1 MPISRYEIRNEYT
14 LADPELYRSADK
26 DDPEALLEGVAI
38 AGLVGVLRQ
47 LGDLA
52 EFAAEIFHNLHE
64 DVIATAARGHGL
76 MSRVQQLETEIPSI
90 ERAFLSQTDH
100 SSYFKR
106 AGIDWHP
113 NIQVDQ
119 NIVTK
124 GDLPRFIRDSY
135 EESRPPPRLFLL
147 DKFDVGGAGAC
158 LKRYTDPSFFKVETS
173 GMTKADVSREKKIRK
188 PKLFME
194 ERIETVA
201 TNTTTHRAKL
211 KRKLN
216 GFPFCTRTE
225 PSYMEKLLNYPS
237 LDNNNNEYALPTFD
251 HHHESGLERV
261 EVLSV
266 SPDQETLG
274 RKRSPPSSPDRDE
287 IMLSS
292 SLYKSGEMAIDD
304 TICCEVPDM
313 YPNSAMGSR
322 SSTPDRVSGEK
333 VIAMDGES
341 SSLNGYQS
349 EDNEVECNRTSSH
362 IKNESLISYESS
374 ENLQIR
380 SCDSRS
386 TVSDEANVSSRKEMT
401 VLSSDSPSTSYEN
414 AQPGR
419 ILSGGF
425 FSVAREGTSDGPA
438 SGKTDSKLDNEE
450 NKSNLG
456 MDSLCSPCFSE
467 SDMQSEDD
475 SQRCSAREHQ
485 VDDPNGKS
493 IHFTS
498 TVPYI
503 HHHTVNNSD
512 RIIRNSLPEWDGSDQ
527 EDHNSLENGT
537 LNETT
542 YFTNA
547 IPGESNDD
555 VFEKLPEEFPPE
567 HPDIVYNGESIVPMI
582 SIEENPVD
590 VLDDNECSGIPTE
603 SPNQFPCFMENFLT
617 KKLEEE
623 SPNNARLLNAEDSR
637 SNNAS
642 VDNWAVFTNLLFS
655 AQANPSDIPDAASD
669 VIHKEDKTINEA
681 RVLEDSGPDDLISP
695 NEVQVWLDEY
705 NLGADKPSDADMA
718 SSAPALLHDVINVD
732 ISAQVGTDKLIEHH
746 INNGAVDQIRAALS
760 DSQKILPDNNDNSKD
775 EPESEISAAIPNSH
789 RDWALDLDYPDITH
803 LLEEQSMPNAPSLPS
818 NYENEEIGFLPRERL
833 DQTSLEEVPVVLPT
847 NNQQTLDHD
856 DRTEARLVSILP
868 PNNTFLDNT
877 NQINLADLPPLPP
890 LPPVQWRLG
899 KLGGDSIKHEPLFPL
914 LFSRSVIPSD
924 DDGSLHEPRMQI
936 HDESGQEDEKVEENS
951 CVGVN
956 SACEMVDFL
965 PKCENKQPELV
976 LPASGVDHESTSTA
990 EEVNAACEKVDFSPK
1005 SENKQP
1011 ELVFPASGVGHELI
1025 STAEEVNAACE
1036 KVDFSPESENK
1047 QPEFVLPASGVDHES
1062 TSTAEEV
1069 NAACEKVDFSPM
1081 SENTKQE
1088 LVELDSV
1095 GESTSADEENG
1106 IGNGSR
1112 TEELP
1117 TRALIEDVFR
1127 VEVNTVRETV
1137 DFLPKSENK
1146 QHELVVPDSG
1156 GESTS
1161 ADKEDVNENIIQA
1174 GKLPR
1179 CVEVNAV
1186 CETVDLSP
1194 KIETEPQ
1201 DFVMLASEG
1210 ESLSAAKENGIGNG
1224 NRAEELPTRPLIED
1238 VFCAEVNTVHET
1250 VDLLPNSESTSADKE
1265 DVSENEIRAEKL
1277 PMSLIEEGSR
1287 AEVNVVCEMVD
1298 LSPKI
1303 ETESMS
1309 AAMENRIGNGSRA
1322 EELPTRPPIE
1332 DVFHAEVNT
1341 VRETVDILP
1350 NSENKQQELVML
1362 TSRGESTSADKENVS
1377 ENEIRAEKLP
1387 MSLIDEGSRAEVNA
1401 VIETVDFSPKIEENK
1416 IEEST
1421 SASKNNGIAN
1431 GSRTVKLPV
1440 ARNPVIDEFVA
1451 LDKIKL
1457 RKVTEQVRPQ
1467 LQKVDERN
1475 SFLEQIRTKSFNL
1488 RPASTSRPSIRG
1500 PSTNLRVAA
1509 IVEKANSIRQA
1520 FADSDEDD
1528 DSWSDS

>member
-1 MPISRYEIRNEYT
+1 MPISRYDIRNEYT
-14 LADPELYRSADK
+14 LADPELYRSAEK

-64 DVIATAARGHGL
+64 DVMATAARGHGI

-124 GDLPRFIRDSY
+124 GDLPRFVRDSY

-188 PKLFME
+188 PKKKGPRVRNRETPAVLPSSHTKLHQLFME

-201 TNTTTHRAKL
+201 SNSTTHRAKL

-216 GFPFCTRTE
+216 GFPFGTRTE

-237 LDNNNNEYALPTFD
+237 LDNNEYVMPTFD

-266 SPDQETLG
+266 SPDRETLG

-287 IMLSS
+287 IMLNSS
-292 SLYKSGEMAIDD
+292 IYKSGEIAIDD

-313 YPNSAMGSR
+313 YPNSATGSR
-322 SSTPDRVSGEK
+322 SSTPDRVYGEK

-349 EDNEVECNRTSSH
+349 EDITNEVDADSGLRVEDNRTSSH
-362 IKNESLISYESS
+362 IKNESLIPYESS

-380 SCDSRS
+380 SYDSRS
-386 TVSDEANVSSRKEMT
+386 TVSDEANISSMKEMT
-401 VLSSDSPSTSYEN
+401 ILSSDSPSTSYEN
-414 AQPGR
+414 PRTGR
-419 ILSGGF
+419 ILSEGF
-425 FSVAREGTSDGPA
+425 LSVDPFGQLSETVAGIEGTSDGPA
-438 SGKTDSKLDNEE
+438 FGKTDSKLDDDEE

-467 SDMQSEDD
+467 SDLQSEVD
-475 SQRCSAREHQ
+475 SQRFSAREHQ
-485 VDDPNGKS
+485 VEDPNDGES
-493 IHFTS
+493 INFTS
-498 TVPYI
+498 TVPYM
-503 HHHTVNNSD
+503 HHHT
-512 RIIRNSLPEWDGSDQ
+512 
-527 EDHNSLENGT
+527 ENGT

-542 YFTNA
+542 YSANVF
-547 IPGESNDD
+547 PGESNDD

-567 HPDIVYNGESIVPMI
+567 HPDIVYNGENIEPMI
-582 SIEENPVD
+582 SIVENPVN
-590 VLDDNECSGIPTE
+590 VLDDSERSDIPTE
-603 SPNQFPCFMENFLT
+603 SPNQVPCVTENFFMK

-623 SPNNARLLNAEDSR
+623 S
-637 SNNAS
+637 SNNAHFSNDEDSHSNNTS

-655 AQANPSDIPDAASD
+655 AQANPSDISDAGSD

-681 RVLEDSGPDDLISP
+681 RVLDDSSPADLISS
-695 NEVQVWLDEY
+695 NEVQVRLDEY

-718 SSAPALLHDVINVD
+718 SSSPALLYDVINVD
-732 ISAQVGTDKLIEHH
+732 ISAQVSTDKSIEHH
-746 INNGAVDQIRAALS
+746 INGAVDQIRAALP
-760 DSQKILPDNNDNSKD
+760 DSQKTLPDYNDNSKD
-775 EPESEISAAIPNSH
+775 EPESEISAVIPNSH

-818 NYENEEIGFLPRERL
+818 NYKNEEIGFLPREQL
-833 DQTSLEEVPVVLPT
+833 DQMSLEEVPVVLPT
-847 NNQQTLDHD
+847 NNQQTFDND
-856 DRTEARLVSILP
+856 DRTEAQLVSILP
-868 PNNTFLDNT
+868 PNNPFLDNT

-899 KLGGDSIKHEPLFPL
+899 KLGGDSIKHEPLVPL

-924 DDGSLHEPRMQI
+924 DDWSLHEPRIQI
-936 HDESGQEDEKVEENS
+936 HDESGPEEDEKLEENS
-951 CVGVN
+951 CVEVN
-956 SACEMVDFL
+956 SACGMVDFL
-965 PKCENKQPELV
+965 PKSENKQPELVLLASGVDHESTSTAEEVNDACEKVDFSPRSENKQPELVLPASGVDHESTLTTEEVNDACEKVGFSPESESKQPELV

-990 EEVNAACEKVDFSPK
+990 EEVNAACEKVDFSPRNG
-1005 SENKQP
+1005 NKKR
-1011 ELVFPASGVGHELI
+1011 ELVVLAS
-1025 STAEEVNAACE
+1025 
-1036 KVDFSPESENK
+1036 VD
-1047 QPEFVLPASGVDHES
+1047 
-1062 TSTAEEV
+1062 
-1069 NAACEKVDFSPM
+1069 
-1081 SENTKQE
+1081 
-1088 LVELDSV
+1088 
-1095 GESTSADEENG
+1095 ESTSADEENG

-1117 TRALIEDVFR
+1117 TRSLIEDVFR
-1127 VEVNTVRETV
+1127 AEVNTVRETV
-1137 DFLPKSENK
+1137 DLLPNSENK
-1146 QHELVVPDSG
+1146 QHELVVLASG
-1156 GESTS
+1156 NESTS

-1174 GKLPR
+1174 GTLPG
-1179 CVEVNAV
+1179 CAEVNAV
-1186 CETVDLSP
+1186 RETVDLSP

-1201 DFVMLASEG
+1201 DFVVLASEG
-1210 ESLSAAKENGIGNG
+1210 ESMSAAKENGIGNVS
-1224 NRAEELPTRPLIED
+1224 RAEELPAPPLIED
-1238 VFCAEVNTVHET
+1238 VFRAEVDTVRET
-1250 VDLLPNSESTSADKE
+1250 VDLLPNSENKQQEIVVLASGDESTSADKESGVRNGSGPEELPARSRIEDVFLAEVNTVNETADLLPNSENKQHELVMLASGDESMSADKE

-1277 PMSLIEEGSR
+1277 PMSLIEEGSH
-1287 AEVNVVCEMVD
+1287 V
-1298 LSPKI
+1298 KI
-1303 ETESMS
+1303 N
-1309 AAMENRIGNGSRA
+1309 A
-1322 EELPTRPPIE
+1322 
-1332 DVFHAEVNT
+1332 
-1341 VRETVDILP
+1341 VRETVDF
-1350 NSENKQQELVML
+1350 
-1362 TSRGESTSADKENVS
+1362 
-1377 ENEIRAEKLP
+1377 
-1387 MSLIDEGSRAEVNA
+1387 SLM
-1401 VIETVDFSPKIEENK
+1401 

-1421 SASKNNGIAN
+1421 SAPKNNGNAN
-1431 GSRTVKLPV
+1431 GSRVGKLPL
-1440 ARNPVIDEFVA
+1440 ARNPVVDEFVA

-1467 LQKVDERN
+1467 VQKVDERD
-1475 SFLEQIRTKSFNL
+1475 SILEQIRTKSFNL
-1488 RPASTSRPSIRG
+1488 RPASTSRPIIRG